1 MSMGVDYGLVEEI
14 VGHSSRLMV
23 EHYRH
28 AGLKERLAAME
39 TMNSALDL
47 KQIEQ
52 KGDENATS

>member
-1 MSMGVDYGLVEEI
+1 
-14 VGHSSRLMV
+14 MV

-52 KGDENATS
+52 KGVVNAA